1 MLAQH
6 LGSIATDRLSS
17 DNSVTFF
24 YRRNNLALADDR
36 DIVILSLLP
45 EDKALQ
51 ILAILGASDEDMI
64 NFIKRREEQD
74 TSDQKVITET

>member
-1 MLAQH
+1 MLSQH

-24 YRRNNLALADDR
+24 YRRNKLALADER
-36 DIVILSLLP
+36 DVVVLSSLP

-51 ILAILGASDEDMI
+51 VLAILGASDEDMI